1 MEFTGF
7 HHEDFD
13 VFQID
18 GFEERMN
25 ALKTIIRPKL
35 EKLGSHFAPALTV
48 LTGEEMFPH
57 VAKHARRTV
66 NPPNDT
72 WVAFSTNSRGYKM
85 LPHLQIGLWQTHIFI
100 WFAIIYETKNKT
112 EMGKI
117 LEANLDKIYAETDE
131 SFVWSQDHTKPEAI
145 KHSQLTKE
153 DLNALFQR
161 LQTVKKAEILCGY
174 HIPREEAVSMTPE
187 QFLKKAETVL
197 EQLIK
202 LYKLI
207 QNPRYP
213 F

>member
-1 MEFTGF
+1 M
-7 HHEDFD
+7 
-13 VFQID
+13 
-18 GFEERMN
+18 R
-25 ALKTIIRPKL
+25 
-35 EKLGSHFAPALTV
+35 
-48 LTGEEMFPH
+48 
-57 VAKHARRTV
+57 
-66 NPPNDT
+66 
-72 WVAFSTNSRGYKM
+72 
-85 LPHLQIGLWQTHIFI
+85 PHLQIGLWQTHIFI
-100 WFAIIYETKNKT
+100 WFAIIYETNNKT

-131 SFVWSQDHTKPEAI
+131 SFVWSQDHTEPEAI